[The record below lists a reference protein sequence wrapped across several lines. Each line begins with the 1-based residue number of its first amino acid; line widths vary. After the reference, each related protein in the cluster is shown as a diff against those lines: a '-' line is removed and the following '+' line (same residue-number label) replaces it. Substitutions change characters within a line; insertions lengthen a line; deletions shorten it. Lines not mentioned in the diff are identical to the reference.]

1 MQIGIMLHG
10 LTIDKMV
17 EGGPAQSSGLLEP
30 GDEIL
35 KVDGKEVTEDTFP
48 GIVIGSDSPGSIVT
62 LTVLQASGEV
72 FLIGGL

>member
-1 MQIGIMLHG
+1 MLHG
-10 LTIDKMV
+10 LIIDKMV
-17 EGGPAQSSGLLEP
+17 EGGPAHSSGLLEQ

-48 GIVIGSDSPGSIVT
+48 GIVIGSDAPGSIVT

-72 FLIGGL
+72 H